1 MSKKFFIE
9 YTEVYFTRRWKMKHQ
24 ILLGLLM
31 IAGTLM
37 PATTNGKIRT
47 ELVFE
52 ETHRSAT
59 ASNDKEYEA
68 LAKKNKE
75 VALDEESRSYI
86 NYDLWGHRPEDKNAI
101 NKLKNNPF
109 SEGTCRLLESEV
121 KDQFRYRNYY
131 IFTGKLEGKEKYFD
145 KNSARAGDCKC
156 KFSMTGA
163 ENSMHPKNTCYI
175 PIYYKSLIYN
185 GK

>member
-1 MSKKFFIE
+1 
-9 YTEVYFTRRWKMKHQ
+9 MKHQ

-75 VALDEESRSYI
+75 VGQSRVLCMFIHLY
-86 NYDLWGHRPEDKNAI
+86 
-101 NKLKNNPF
+101 
-109 SEGTCRLLESEV
+109 RL
-121 KDQFRYRNYY
+121 
-131 IFTGKLEGKEKYFD
+131 
-145 KNSARAGDCKC
+145 
-156 KFSMTGA
+156 
-163 ENSMHPKNTCYI
+163 
-175 PIYYKSLIYN
+175 
-185 GK
+185 

>member
-1 MSKKFFIE
+1 
-9 YTEVYFTRRWKMKHQ
+9 MKRQ
-24 ILLGLLM
+24 VLLGLSALM
-31 IAGTLM
+31 IVGTLM
-37 PATTNGKIRT
+37 PAITNGEIRT
-47 ELVFE
+47 ELVFD

-75 VALDEESRSYI
+75 VALKKESRSYTDY
-86 NYDLWGHRPEDKNAI
+86 NLWGHRPEDKNAI

-109 SEGTCRLLESEV
+109 SEVACSILESEV
-121 KDQFRYRNYY
+121 KDGFRYRNYY
-131 IFTGKLEGKEKYFD
+131 VFTGKLDGKEKYFD

-156 KFSMTGA
+156 EFSMTG
-163 ENSMHPKNTCYI
+163 ESETSMHPENTCYI
-175 PIYYKSLIYN
+175 PIYYKSLVYK